1 MAAPSIRRLVPADAE
16 AYRALMLEAYAR
28 HPDAFTSSV
37 AERAKLPLTW
47 WQSRLDDG
55 ADAPDIVFGAFEGGS
70 LAGAVGL
77 SFEIREKARHKSTL
91 FGMYVADAHRH
102 RGLGRALV
110 ANALAAARQ
119 REGVRLMQLTVTD
132 RNAEARDL
140 YARCGFVPFGLEPL
154 AVAVGSGYVAK
165 VHMWCDLRA

>member
-1 MAAPSIRRLVPADAE
+1 MAAPNIRRLVPADAE

-28 HPDAFTSSV
+28 HPDAFTSSP

-55 ADAPDIVFGAFEGGS
+55 AHVPDLVFGGFERDA

-77 SFEIREKARHKSTL
+77 SFETREKARHKSTL
-91 FGMYVADAHRH
+91 FGMYVADAYRH

-110 ANALAAARQ
+110 ATALAAARA

-132 RNAEARDL
+132 RNADARVL
-140 YARCGFVPFGLEPL
+140 YERCGFVQFGLEPL
-154 AVAVGSGYVAK
+154 AVAVGSSYVAK